1 VQNKSLKPT
10 ATRVTPFAIKAKS
23 APRYGGLVLPFSTE
37 NLLIRKT
44 VSLFHMTRQDINT
57 AIINYLHPYN
67 PERIGIFGSYAR
79 QEDDD
84 ESDIDILVSFRE
96 TPSLLD
102 LARIHRELSSVLGK
116 KVDVVTESALKN
128 KKLRKYIYNDLK
140 IIFE

>member
-1 VQNKSLKPT
+1 
-10 ATRVTPFAIKAKS
+10 
-23 APRYGGLVLPFSTE
+23 
-37 NLLIRKT
+37 
-44 VSLFHMTRQDINT
+44 MTRQDINT
-57 AIINYLHPYN
+57 AIINYLHPFD

-79 QEDDD
+79 QEDND
-84 ESDIDILVSFRE
+84 ESDIDILVRFRN

-128 KKLRKYIYNDLK
+128 EKLKQHIYNDLK

>member
-1 VQNKSLKPT
+1 
-10 ATRVTPFAIKAKS
+10 
-23 APRYGGLVLPFSTE
+23 
-37 NLLIRKT
+37 
-44 VSLFHMTRQDINT
+44 MTRQDINT
-57 AIINYLHPYN
+57 AIINYLHPYD

-79 QEDDD
+79 QEEND
-84 ESDIDILVSFRE
+84 ESDIDILVRFRN

-128 KKLRKYIYNDLK
+128 EKLKQHIYNDLK